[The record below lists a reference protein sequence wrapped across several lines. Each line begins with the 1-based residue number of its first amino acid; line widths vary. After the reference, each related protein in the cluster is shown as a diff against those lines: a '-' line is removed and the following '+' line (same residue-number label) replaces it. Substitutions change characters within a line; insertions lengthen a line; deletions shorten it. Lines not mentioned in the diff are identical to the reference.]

1 MKVKLNEETD
11 WSSIFGLYAMNRSTM
26 LYENTS
32 YTEDMYAVMFDNDD
46 IMFDES
52 NVSDIVLNWDD
63 KQGTIEY
70 LLYTFNRFLVGYV
83 YMPR

>member
-1 MKVKLNEETD
+1 MKVKLSEETD
-11 WSSIFGLYAMNRSTM
+11 WSSTFGLYAMNKSTM

-32 YTEDMYAVMFDNDD
+32 YTEDMYAIMFDNND
-46 IMFDES
+46 IIFDES

-83 YMPR
+83 YILR

>member
-1 MKVKLNEETD
+1 MKVRLNEETD
-11 WSSIFGLYAMNRSTM
+11 WSSMFGLYAMNRSTM

-32 YTEDMYAVMFDNDD
+32 YTEDMYAIMFDNND
-46 IMFDES
+46 IVFDETDVS
-52 NVSDIVLNWDD
+52 NIVLNWDD

>member
-1 MKVKLNEETD
+1 MKVKLNEETH
-11 WSSIFGLYAMNRSTM
+11 WSSMFGLYAMNKSTM

-32 YTEDMYAVMFDNDD
+32 YTEDMYAIMFDNND
-46 IMFDES
+46 IIFDES

-83 YMPR
+83 YTPR